1 MFEKRKQRRRL
12 IVSVAAIAAG
22 FALLLSLINKPAVPP
37 AAQAQPNPP
46 MGWVNDPEAVKA
58 VVGSLPIKSFSQ
70 TPAFR
75 GPDPDQVFL
84 WEAERKVLGHTIP
97 CRNQGQVGSC
107 VSFGAAAAVERLM
120 CVQIAIEGRGEEFKD
135 VAQEVIYGG
144 SRIEIGGGRIR
155 GDGSVGAWAAQW
167 CQKYGV
173 VARGVYGNVDLSQYS
188 EQTCRAFGRNGVPPD
203 LETIAR
209 QRPVKSIV
217 PVATPDECRK
227 ALASGYPVTVASD
240 QGFTMVRD
248 RDGFCKASG
257 SWGHQMCIIGYQKG
271 SRPGFWIQNSWGAD
285 AFTGP
290 VGAGNP
296 PDGGFWA
303 EERVVARMLAQGDSW
318 AYGDLNGFPGRQLN
332 EWFTKAVP
340 SSQKRFKAISDD
352 MFALAP

>member
-37 AAQAQPNPP
+37 AVPIQSTPP
-46 MGWVNDPEAVKA
+46 AGWVNDPEAVKA

-173 VARGVYGNVDLSQYS
+173 VARGVYGNLDLSQYS
-188 EQTCRAFGRNGVPPD
+188 EQLCRQLGRTGIPKD
-203 LETIAR
+203 LEDIAR

-217 PVATPDECRK
+217 PVATADECRK

-240 QGFTMVRD
+240 QGFTMTRD
-248 RDGFCKASG
+248 RDGFCRPSG
-257 SWGHQMCIIGYQKG
+257 TWGHQMCIIGYQKG

-290 VGAGNP
+290 AGAGNP

-303 EERVVARMLAQGDSW
+303 DERVVAGMLSQGDSW

-332 EWFTKAVP
+332 EWFTQATP
-340 SSQKRFKAISDD
+340 SQKRFKAISDD